1 MFHSNIERAIDKNQ
15 KISVSFLYIV
25 RGFLFLAVYI
35 TYNILETINIF
46 LILLGVAYIT
56 RSKIPSY
63 TIVENVD

>member
-25 RGFLFLAVYI
+25 RGFLFLTVYI